1 MGKVS
6 FGNKWGRVATKS
18 KKDPVASPR
27 SPEEVVRELKQNSQ
41 KPPGE
46 DYRERSLRIH
56 GLVCARC
63 GREFNASN
71 RQLLTVHHKDGNHQN
86 NPPDG
91 SNWENLCVYCHEDEH
106 SRGIL
111 GDYYDGATHE
121 HEAAVVYT
129 DNTPTTEGSVA
140 GLGSLAEQLKRALE
154 NPNKKK

>member
-6 FGNKWGRVATKS
+6 FGSKWGRVETKV
-18 KKDPVASPR
+18 KKDSSSPVR
-27 SPEEVVRELKQNSQ
+27 SVEEVVRELKKNNQ

-63 GREFNASN
+63 GREFNEAN

-86 NPPDG
+86 NPADG

-106 SRGIL
+106 SRGLL
-111 GDYYDGATHE
+111 GDYYEGTTRE
-121 HEAAVVYT
+121 REAAVVYT
-129 DNTPTTEGSVA
+129 DAPRHRDAEVGT
-140 GLGSLAEQLKRALE
+140 GSLAEQLKRAFE
-154 NPNKKK
+154 NRGKK